1 MNASEVVCRGMR
13 FRDEDDAYDF
23 FRQREIDD
31 AAEVQRAFF
40 AGKQARRDGATAGMN
55 PYRSDHEVSAWGRG
69 WSEVEAEISS
79 ARRRA
84 A

>member
-1 MNASEVVCRGMR
+1 MNDDIVICRGLK
-13 FRDEDDAYDF
+13 FRDEDDAYDY

-31 AAEVQRAFF
+31 AEEAKRAFF
-40 AGKQARRDGATAGMN
+40 AGKEARRGGATAGMN

-69 WSEVEAEISS
+69 WSEAEAEISS
-79 ARRRA
+79 SRRA